1 MGLMRAFIFL
11 WLFFAVFST
20 HWANNMMRKMEK
32 HSKGFTFI
40 EILVVLIIVGLV
52 TSLIGPRLFNAYEG
66 IQVSAE
72 ERRME
77 EIIEKIKIISFLRQV
92 PYTVRLEGRTI
103 SVMNNDI
110 RIGFRYLHF
119 PVEVLKFNKNGF
131 ADISKIRY
139 LVEGK
144 ERVIHVS
151 LQ

>member
-1 MGLMRAFIFL
+1 MA
-11 WLFFAVFST
+11 FFAVFSP
-20 HWANNMMRKMEK
+20 HWENNMMRKMEK

-40 EILVVLIIVGLV
+40 EILVVLIILGLV
-52 TSLIGPRLFNAYEG
+52 TSLIGPRLFHAYEG

-72 ERRME
+72 EKKME

-92 PYTVRLEGRTI
+92 PHTVRLEGRTI

-110 RIGFRYLHF
+110 RVEFRYLYF